1 MQLLIP
7 AKIPQRPAHMCGT
20 LYTHL
25 AAKQTPPL
33 AAARRSL
40 KHTYVF
46 VSKQQRRKAHPGV
59 YCTASLAG
67 LLVQRVLSMA
77 GVQQTEANCG
87 QAQSWAHRDTV

>member
-33 AAARRSL
+33 AAALWSL
-40 KHTYVF
+40 KHTYMF
-46 VSKQQRRKAHPGV
+46 VSQQQRRKAFPGV
-59 YCTASLAG
+59 YCTDSLAG
-67 LLVQRVLSMA
+67 LLVHHVLSTV
-77 GVQQTEANCG
+77 GVQQMEANWG
-87 QAQSWAHRDTV
+87 